1 MTTKYQLNTGN
12 HVNPEISGQAF
23 NYLIDELMKKNV
35 PFLTSF
41 SDGIYR
47 LEIIG
52 NP

>member
-1 MTTKYQLNTGN
+1 MATKYLLKTENC
-12 HVNPEISGQAF
+12 VNPELTGQAF

-35 PFLTSF
+35 PFMTSF

-47 LEIIG
+47 LTIVG